1 MVFAREYQKYDT
13 MLQEEMDAAMDDPPE
28 EGEEVYEAYEGRLID
43 DTKAADQKPEDG
55 KSPEQIQE
63 ESKGVV
69 HRGIQGVQDIVDSA
83 G

>member
-43 DTKAADQKPEDG
+43 DTKAD
-55 KSPEQIQE
+55 
-63 ESKGVV
+63 
-69 HRGIQGVQDIVDSA
+69 
-83 G
+83 

>member
-1 MVFAREYQKYDT
+1 

-43 DTKAADQKPEDG
+43 DTKAGQKPEDG

-63 ESKGVV
+63 EESKGVV
-69 HRGIQGVQDIVDSA
+69 DRGIQGVQDIVDSA